1 MLVLNLRFVSP
12 KKMKL
17 QPSLLA
23 IACLVGTVRI
33 CVPIKANSLEN
44 SPIEVAQS
52 NTPEKTYMTPQKNP
66 NQIAVQIQDGEFFF
80 AGMLRRTSGNMF
92 MAQDKKVRVMYD
104 KGTKRVVVIN
114 VVTGDE
120 FYNYFFSTVSEGKL

>member
-1 MLVLNLRFVSP
+1 
-12 KKMKL
+12 MKF
-17 QPSLLA
+17 QPYLLA
-23 IACLVGTVRI
+23 IAFLVGTVGI
-33 CVPIKANSLEN
+33 CLPTKANSLQN
-44 SPIEVAQS
+44 SPIEIAQS
-52 NTPEKTYMTPQKNP
+52 KTPKKTYMTPQKNP

-92 MAQDKKVRVMYD
+92 MTQDKKVRVMYD

-120 FYNYFFSTVSEGKL
+120 FYNYFFSTVNEGKL